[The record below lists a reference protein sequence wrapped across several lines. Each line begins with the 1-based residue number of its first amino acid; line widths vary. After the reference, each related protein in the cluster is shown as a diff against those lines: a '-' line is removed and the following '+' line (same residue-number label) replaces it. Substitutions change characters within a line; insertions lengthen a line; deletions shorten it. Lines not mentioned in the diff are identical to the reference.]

1 MGSVYILNPRLK
13 DVESTSQAAESILPT
28 QAELAKPFQSRISFK
43 KYSEPLNGFM
53 ISFQILSVQHSK
65 EKNVI

>member
-13 DVESTSQAAESILPT
+13 DLESTSQAAESILPT
-28 QAELAKPFQSRISFK
+28 RVEMAKPFQSRISFK
-43 KYSEPLNGFM
+43 KYSEPLNCFK